1 MPGARRCVSVI
12 FPKLRRGCDGETEGV
27 CDPQLVRGSP
37 GNSAEKL
44 RGGILGKTGTSA
56 TGRSFAAREGQRGAG
71 LSADREGKRGI
82 AERGAETAHRGKRSG
97 GIRQYRRG
105 GVHEAGRGGDKHAG
119 RSG

>member
-27 CDPQLVRGSP
+27 CDSQLVRSSQANP
-37 GNSAEKL
+37 SRKL

-56 TGRSFAAREGQRGAG
+56 AGRSFAAREGQRGAD
-71 LSADREGKRGI
+71 LSVDGKNQRGA
-82 AERGAETAHRGKRSG
+82 AERGAEAAHRGRRGG

-105 GVHEAGRGGDKHAG
+105 GGDKSGRGGGENAG
-119 RSG
+119 GG